1 MRDYG
6 PVAPSSVRPLV
17 RAALAGV
24 LSAAAGLAVAELVAG
39 LLGIART
46 PVVAVAEAVVALT
59 PGFLVEQAIQ
69 AVGTADKPLLLAGV
83 LLALLGLS
91 ALAGVVSL
99 RRRTYGQLLVTALA
113 AVGVAALLTRPQ
125 TGPVDVLP
133 GVLGGLTGLMLLPLL
148 VDAGQR
154 SPTDPSAGPVPR
166 RDFLRVALT
175 VAALAGATGAVGRL
189 LGGRRG
195 GVEAARA
202 DLELPTEPA
211 ALPTGVELG
220 VEGISPW
227 RTPVERFYRID
238 TALILPLV
246 QPGEWRLRVHGDV
259 DRELDLSFSDL
270 LGQHEVVEA
279 WVTLSC
285 VSNEVGGPLVG
296 NARWTGVRV
305 ADVLARAGVRPEADA
320 VRSTSADGWT
330 CGTPLE
336 ALTDGRDALL
346 AVAMNGRP
354 LPVEHGF
361 PVRMVVPGLYGFVSA
376 TKWLVDLEVTRFDRF
391 AAYWTQ
397 RGWAEQA
404 PAKTASRIDVPRAG
418 DSVPSGPVAVGGVAW
433 AQHRGIEA
441 VEVRV
446 DDGPWARARLG
457 GVPSVDTW
465 RQWAW
470 TWEAT
475 PGAHRLSVRAVDGD
489 GVVQTGETAGPV
501 PDGATGW
508 HSVEVD
514 VDG

>member
-1 MRDYG
+1 M
-6 PVAPSSVRPLV
+6 PSSGARSSWH
-17 RAALAGV
+17 AALAGV

-39 LLGIART
+39 LLGSART

-59 PGFLVEQAIQ
+59 PGFLVELAIQ

-91 ALAGVVSL
+91 ALAGVISM
-99 RRRTYGQLLVTALA
+99 RRRAYGQLLVTALA

-125 TGPVDVLP
+125 SGPVDVLS
-133 GVLGGLTGLMLLPLL
+133 GVLGGLTGLVLLPLL
-148 VDAGQR
+148 VDAGEP
-154 SPTDPSAGPVPR
+154 SPAPSAGSVPR
-166 RDFLRVALT
+166 RDFLRTALVVAVLAS
-175 VAALAGATGAVGRL
+175 AAGAVGRL
-189 LGGRRG
+189 LGGRRSG
-195 GVEAARA
+195 IEAARTA
-202 DLELPTEPA
+202 LQLPAEPA
-211 ALPTGVELG
+211 ALPAGVELG

-227 RTPVERFYRID
+227 RTPVESFYRID
-238 TALILPLV
+238 TAIILPLV
-246 QPGEWRLRVHGDV
+246 QPEEWRLRVHGEV
-259 DRELDLSFSDL
+259 DRELDLSLSDL
-270 LGQHEVVEA
+270 LDQHEVVDA

-285 VSNEVGGPLVG
+285 VSNEVGGRLVG

-305 ADVLARAGVRPEADA
+305 ADVLRQAGVRPEADA

-346 AVAMNGRP
+346 ALAMDGRP

-418 DSVPSGPVAVGGVAW
+418 DSVPAGPVAVGGVAW

-475 PGAHRLSVRAVDGD
+475 AGTHVLSVRAVDGD
-489 GVVQTGETAGPV
+489 GVVQTGERADPV

-508 HSVEVD
+508 HSVEVQ
-514 VDG
+514 VEA